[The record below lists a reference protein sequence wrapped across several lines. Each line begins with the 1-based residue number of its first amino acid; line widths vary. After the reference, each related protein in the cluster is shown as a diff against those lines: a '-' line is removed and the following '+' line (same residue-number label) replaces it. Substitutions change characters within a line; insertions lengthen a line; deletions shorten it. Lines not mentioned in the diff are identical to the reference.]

1 MSGFN
6 VSNKAISIK
15 SPEQIFT
22 PGNKLITVKRD
33 FLN

>member
-1 MSGFN
+1 MNGFN
-6 VSNKAISIK
+6 ASYKAISIK
-15 SPEQIFT
+15 SPEEIFT